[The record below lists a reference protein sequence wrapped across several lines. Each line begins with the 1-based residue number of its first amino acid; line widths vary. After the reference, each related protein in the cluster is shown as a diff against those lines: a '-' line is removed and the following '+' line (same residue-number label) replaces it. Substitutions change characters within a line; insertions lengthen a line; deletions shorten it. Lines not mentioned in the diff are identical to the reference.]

1 MRYLVGALV
10 LLAASVA
17 AAQTIPRELVGK
29 WTIRRVIPTRTIS
42 CWAGIEAKGIIGSEV
57 EYTPHSFRWNR
68 VIVRHPRVEVRSVSA
83 EQFERE
89 NSSPSANGSQV
100 SFRQLGIAVPETKQI
115 NIDHEPA
122 QITRATAEIPG
133 DLVWIKSRN
142 TIVLSVCNVYF
153 EAKRLPAQK
162 KTIAGASGR

>member
-17 AAQTIPRELVGK
+17 AAQNIPRELVGK

-57 EYTPHSFRWNR
+57 EYMAHSFRWNR
-68 VIVRHPRVEVRSVSA
+68 VIVRHPKIEVRSVTA

-89 NSSPSANGSQV
+89 NSSPNANGSQV
-100 SFRQLGIAVPETKQI
+100 SFRQLGITVPETKQVS
-115 NIDHEPA
+115 IDHEPA

-133 DLVWIKSRN
+133 DLVWLKSRN
-142 TIVLSVCNVYF
+142 TIVLSVCNVFF
-153 EAKRLPAQK
+153 EARRLPIK
-162 KTIAGASGR
+162 KKNAVSDSGR